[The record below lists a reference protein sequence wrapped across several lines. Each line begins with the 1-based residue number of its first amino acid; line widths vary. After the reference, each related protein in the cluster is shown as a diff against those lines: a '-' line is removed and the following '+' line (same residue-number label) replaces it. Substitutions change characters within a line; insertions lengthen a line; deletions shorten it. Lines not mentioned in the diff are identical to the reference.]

1 MMQDYFGKMLRG
13 AMPSLIPVYVNYL
26 LSVIWSYVM
35 VLTLLASVLWLV
47 DIDTSNFLPQFSV
60 IPQWWGL
67 ALAVTYLLQAL
78 VSQTLESRYEKG
90 IIRTLFW
97 MIWYPLAF
105 WMITTLTTVVAL
117 PRALTRP
124 RKARTTWVSPDRGFR

>member
-1 MMQDYFGKMLRG
+1 VL
-13 AMPSLIPVYVNYL
+13 
-26 LSVIWSYVM
+26 WSYVM
-35 VLTLLASVLWLV
+35 VATLAASVLLLV
-47 DIDTSNFLPQFSV
+47 GIDTSAFLPQFSL

-78 VSQTLESRYEKG
+78 VSQSLESRYETG
-90 IIRTLFW
+90 IVRTLFW

-117 PRALTRP
+117 PRALMRP
-124 RKARTTWVSPDRGFR
+124 RKERTTWVSPDRGFR